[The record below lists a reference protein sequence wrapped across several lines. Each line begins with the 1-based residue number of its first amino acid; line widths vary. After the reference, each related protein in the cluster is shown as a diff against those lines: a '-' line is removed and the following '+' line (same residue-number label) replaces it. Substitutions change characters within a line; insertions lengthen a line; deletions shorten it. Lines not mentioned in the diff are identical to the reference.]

1 MMKNIQQVKAFAKLN
16 LTLDVLGKRDDGF
29 HELITIMQAIDLY
42 DEISIEFTSKKAV
55 SVAADFELPEGSV
68 AFNAVKRVYAKDRLR
83 RGKYKYKG
91 PHTPN
96 GGAWRLLG

>member
-42 DEISIEFTSKKAV
+42 DEISIEFTSKK
-55 SVAADFELPEGSV
+55 P
-68 AFNAVKRVYAKDRLR
+68 YPLR
-83 RGKYKYKG
+83 RILSCPKAASPLTRQTSICKG
-91 PHTPN
+91 PAPA
-96 GGAWRLLG
+96 GQI